1 MIARTSLEAYN
12 PAEQQPLKE
21 QVYALIL
28 QCNMLSNRDIAVIL
42 GRDNG
47 TISARTNELCAEGR
61 ISSWTKK
68 KDALTNKF
76 VQVWEAIA

>member
-1 MIARTSLEAYN
+1 MIARTSLEAYD
-12 PAEQQPLKE
+12 PDSQQPLKE

-28 QCNMLSNRDIAVIL
+28 QCNIAVIL